1 MLNATEVPQQLDPG
15 SHGVP
20 FNFHGRRNVFP
31 AIMNDAPKRWDVYS
45 MASHRPT
52 LATTNA
58 SDTEGVV
65 LVQEAFE
72 LGAFNATGDQGA
84 SC

>member
-1 MLNATEVPQQLDPG
+1 
-15 SHGVP
+15 
-20 FNFHGRRNVFP
+20 
-31 AIMNDAPKRWDVYS
+31 MNDAPKRWDVYS